1 MDAMTEEENVMT
13 EKLVAMTEELVTM
26 THFMTSEDAWLSAMP
41 ELIETYGL
49 EALSA
54 WRDERNKHKHK
65 LVHTAA
71 ARCFVVVLKA
81 MAALGF
87 DLNVQRDSDQCTPL
101 HLAIFYKKPEA
112 IAALKALGVDA
123 SLENSYGESC
133 NAKYEKLAQSMLNI
147 VFLDLELTHGFYDAD
162 EWRGSKIL
170 ELAVVITDKDLKELG
185 RGHWVVAGFS
195 ADELNGLALF
205 HQARGPPP
213 LHRLHTPLP
222 SVTRASLRTC
232 AEDLPGRGAGR
243 HLSSAARRPGQR
255 PLHRRPRLGH
265 TQGASR
271 AAGTMAPPPMIAPPD
286 LGVTPRSL
294 AAFSRQPH
302 NNPPACSAHTRARAV
317 RPRTTAARAAVQ
329 ALRREGVPHR
339 RLLDP
344 VRPRGPAAGD
354 ARDLRLPQ
362 PPHHRRLELHGHD
375 GALAARRPRRMEGG
389 PGPRPFQLQ
398 PPRDERRRGLD

>member
-1 MDAMTEEENVMT
+1 MDAVTEEENVMT

-147 VFLDLELTHGFYDAD
+147 VFLDLELTHGFYDTD

-205 HQARGPPP
+205 HQKTFRDAEPGGTFPP
-213 LHRLHTPLP
+213 LPDAPGNGLFTDVLGSATPKEQVAQQLLALLSKHCVEKACPIAGFSIQCDREVLQREMPEIYAFLNHRIIDVSSFTGMMERWLP
-222 SVTRASLRTC
+222 
-232 AEDLPGRGAGR
+232 D
-243 HLSSAARRPGQR
+243 
-255 PLHRRPRLGH
+255 
-265 TQGASR
+265 
-271 AAGTMAPPPMIAPPD
+271 
-286 LGVTPRSL
+286 
-294 AAFSRQPH
+294 
-302 NNPPACSAHTRARAV
+302 
-317 RPRTTAARAAVQ
+317 
-329 ALRREGVPHR
+329 
-339 RLLDP
+339 
-344 VRPRGPAAGD
+344 
-354 ARDLRLPQ
+354 
-362 PPHHRRLELHGHD
+362 
-375 GALAARRPRRMEGG
+375 ALAAWKEDQGQGPSNYNHRAMNDVEASIETMHWVRRN
-389 PGPRPFQLQ
+389 LLVQ
-398 PPRDERRRGLD
+398 PAAAEADEPK

>member
-1 MDAMTEEENVMT
+1 MDAMMEEENVMT

-205 HQARGPPP
+205 HQACGPPP
-213 LHRLHTPLP
+213 LHRLHAPLP

-265 TQGASR
+265 SQGASR
-271 AAGTMAPPPMIAPPD
+271 AAGTMAPPPMIIAPP
-286 LGVTPRSL
+286 RSRRDPPQ
-294 AAFSRQPH
+294 SR
-302 NNPPACSAHTRARAV
+302 RV
-317 RPRTTAARAAVQ
+317 
-329 ALRREGVPHR
+329 L
-339 RLLDP
+339 
-344 VRPRGPAAGD
+344 PAA
-354 ARDLRLPQ
+354 PQ
-362 PPHHRRLELHGHD
+362 QSAGLLCSHACACRAPPHHSCSRCCPST
-375 GALAARRPRRMEGG
+375 AS
-389 PGPRPFQLQ
+389 
-398 PPRDERRRGLD
+398 RRRAPSPASRSSATARSCSGRCPRSTPSSTTASSTSRASRA